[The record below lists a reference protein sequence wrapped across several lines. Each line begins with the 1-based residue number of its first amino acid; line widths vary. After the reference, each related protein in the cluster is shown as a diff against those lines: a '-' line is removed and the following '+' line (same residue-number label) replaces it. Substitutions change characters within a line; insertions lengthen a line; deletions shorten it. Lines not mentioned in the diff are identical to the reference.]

1 MPDVVGAM
9 SAATHLLDVNLL
21 HLAVSHHD
29 GAAILASGMES
40 KVFRIVVGKRVT
52 IHASVVILRVL
63 DDGLYV
69 EVGQVSLINAH
80 SVPTLIAWRQ
90 QTIGYPGVN
99 LILGNMDNKGF
110 VSDAIRMFF
119 VPDTYGN
126 SQR

>member
-1 MPDVVGAM
+1 
-9 SAATHLLDVNLL
+9 
-21 HLAVSHHD
+21 
-29 GAAILASGMES
+29 MEG
-40 KVFRIVVGKRVT
+40 KVLR
-52 IHASVVILRVL
+52 VVIGEGMAVNAAFVVLRVL
-63 DDGLYV
+63 DDRFYV

-90 QTIGYPGVN
+90 QTIGYPRVN

-126 SQR
+126 CQR